1 MKNSGKK
8 QDRVK
13 EKLQLSTVKL
23 DSLLK
28 ITIGINDNLSTTEL
42 LELFSSVLLND
53 LRIGKICLFVKQSEW
68 NQILQ
73 IGKSECIPNSLEI
86 AEIAKLI
93 DTIQVL
99 GESDPNYLRSYD
111 VIIPIHHKNKPLAFL
126 LLGDFDGE
134 KLEVSPIIKHL
145 HFIQTISNIIMVALE
160 NKRLYEEEVGRIAM
174 KKELE
179 LARKMQQQ
187 LIPSNLVKNESYFF
201 TSLYQPHGEI
211 GGDYFDVI
219 PFDDNKIAFC
229 IADVSGK
236 GVSAALLMANFQA
249 NIRALL
255 SVSKSAEELIIKL
268 NKRVIESSGME
279 KFITLFLGIY
289 DPSNRKLI
297 SVNAGHIPPMLLNN
311 NELIELKEGCTLL
324 GMFDPIP
331 EIVVE
336 EHILGENAKLMSFT
350 DGITEVTNELDEE
363 FGIQALEKILREN
376 TIENI
381 AQKVTEAADNYRGKV
396 ALPDD
401 ITLLSAIFY

>member
-1 MKNSGKK
+1 MKNLGKK

-28 ITIGINDNLSTTEL
+28 ITIGINDNLSTKEL
-42 LELFSSVLLND
+42 LDLFSSVLLND
-53 LRIGKICLFVKQSEW
+53 LRIGKICLFVKQMEW
-68 NQILQ
+68 NRILQ
-73 IGKSECIPNSLEI
+73 IGKSDHIPNAQEI
-86 AEIAKLI
+86 KEIVKTI
-93 DTIQVL
+93 DSIRVL
-99 GESDPNYLRSYD
+99 GESDPIYLRSYD

-187 LIPSNLVKNESYFF
+187 LIPSNLIKNESYYF

-219 PFDDNKIAFC
+219 PFDDDKIAFC

-255 SVSKSAEELIIKL
+255 GVSKSAEELIIKL

-311 NELIELKEGCTLL
+311 NELFELKEGCTLL

-336 EHILGENAKLMSFT
+336 EHILDKNAKFLSFT
-350 DGITEVTNELDEE
+350 DGITEVTNEKDEE
-363 FGIQALEKILREN
+363 FGIQALEEILRDN
-376 TIENI
+376 NIENI
-381 AQKVTEAADNYRGKV
+381 AQKVTEAADDFRGNV